1 MRIPKIRLCPGSLLG
16 QMLLALA
23 IGLLVAQSIS
33 AVLLYQASENRREQA
48 LLNAATFRLLSN
60 PEARLHEGDLV
71 SDRGG
76 RGGNGGAMHNY
87 STGNEAKQEAAN
99 RFAAEVCKHLEKGRN
114 SHSFGKL
121 YVMAAPH
128 FLGLLRKHQSDALRG
143 LVSDEIANDLTTQS
157 PERIRAKLPEY
168 L

>member
-1 MRIPKIRLCPGSLLG
+1 MSKIWVVAADSSRARFFTADKPAS
-16 QMLLALA
+16 ALNE
-23 IGLLVAQSIS
+23 I
-33 AVLLYQASENRREQA
+33 E
-48 LLNAATFRLLSN
+48 TLSN

>member
-1 MRIPKIRLCPGSLLG
+1 MSKIWVVAADSSRARFFTADKPAS
-16 QMLLALA
+16 ALNE
-23 IGLLVAQSIS
+23 I
-33 AVLLYQASENRREQA
+33 E
-48 LLNAATFRLLSN
+48 TLSN
-60 PEARLHEGDLV
+60 PVARLHEGDLG

-76 RGGNGGAMHNY
+76 RAGSGGAVHNY

>member
-1 MRIPKIRLCPGSLLG
+1 MSKIWIVAADASRARFFTADKPVS
-16 QMLLALA
+16 ALNE
-23 IGLLVAQSIS
+23 I
-33 AVLLYQASENRREQA
+33 E
-48 LLNAATFRLLSN
+48 TLSN

-76 RGGNGGAMHNY
+76 RGGNGGAIHNY

>member
-1 MRIPKIRLCPGSLLG
+1 MSKIWI
-16 QMLLALA
+16 LAA
-23 IGLLVAQSIS
+23 D
-33 AVLLYQASENRREQA
+33 ASRARFFTADKPAGA
-48 LLNAATFRLLSN
+48 LNEVETLSN

-76 RGGNGGAMHNY
+76 RGINGAPHSYNNG
-87 STGNEAKQEAAN
+87 SQAKDEAAN
-99 RFAAEVCKHLEKGRN
+99 RFAAEVCSHLERGRN
-114 SHSFGKL
+114 SRAFSKL
-121 YVMAAPH
+121 YIMASPH

-143 LVSDEIANDLTTQS
+143 LITDELASDLTTQS

>member
-1 MRIPKIRLCPGSLLG
+1 MSKIWVVAADASRARFFTADKPAS
-16 QMLLALA
+16 ALNE
-23 IGLLVAQSIS
+23 I
-33 AVLLYQASENRREQA
+33 E
-48 LLNAATFRLLSN
+48 TLSN

-76 RGGNGGAMHNY
+76 RGVNGGAAHNY

-114 SHSFGKL
+114 SRAFGKL

-143 LVSDEIANDLTTQS
+143 LVSDEIASDLTTQS
-157 PERIRAKLPEY
+157 PERIRARLPEY

>member
-1 MRIPKIRLCPGSLLG
+1 MSKIWVVAADASRARIFTADKPAG
-16 QMLLALA
+16 
-23 IGLLVAQSIS
+23 
-33 AVLLYQASENRREQA
+33 E
-48 LLNAATFRLLSN
+48 LNEIETLNN
-60 PEARLHEGDLV
+60 PEGRLHEGDLV

-76 RGGNGGAMHNY
+76 YASNGTGGHAYRTENQ
-87 STGNEAKQEAAN
+87 AKDEAAN
-99 RFAAEVCKHLEKGRN
+99 RFAAEVCRHLEKGRN
-114 SHSFGKL
+114 GNAFAKL

-143 LVSDEIANDLTTQS
+143 LIRDEIASDLTTQS

>member
-1 MRIPKIRLCPGSLLG
+1 MSKIWVVVADASRARIFTADKPADSLTE
-16 QMLLALA
+16 
-23 IGLLVAQSIS
+23 I
-33 AVLLYQASENRREQA
+33 E
-48 LLNAATFRLLSN
+48 TLSN

-76 RGGNGGAMHNY
+76 RNSSGEGARHGYGVNN
-87 STGNEAKQEAAN
+87 TAKEETTN

-114 SHSFGKL
+114 SRAIGKL

-143 LVSDEIANDLTTQS
+143 LISNEIANDLTTQS
-157 PERIRAKLPEY
+157 PDRIRAQLPEY